1 MFYLHKVVK
10 IYWKSRQYSNL
21 HGLKILFE
29 IASSSDVKNKQKL
42 TGVIIL
48 QAIYLKM
55 LEYFRVFKQR
65 FLSMFTPITFNTHF
79 VIIPYAVTF
88 SK

>member
-48 QAIYLKM
+48 
-55 LEYFRVFKQR
+55 
-65 FLSMFTPITFNTHF
+65 
-79 VIIPYAVTF
+79 
-88 SK
+88 